1 MSLISTNRPIFLL
14 RSDPWSVGVWMRI
27 ENGTA
32 NDLIWVTV
40 THECLP
46 ALDPNKIIDQ
56 FSALE
61 ILEDKRALLEQ
72 IAREK
77 YDTKGTHP
85 ADGLYEGKPILRIYP
100 EDLPSEQR
108 KPG

>member
-1 MSLISTNRPIFLL
+1 VVSWRLDADREWHRQ
-14 RSDPWSVGVWMRI
+14 RS
-27 ENGTA
+27 
-32 NDLIWVTV
+32 
-40 THECLP
+40 
-46 ALDPNKIIDQ
+46 NKIIDQ

-100 EDLPSEQR
+100 EDLQSEQR